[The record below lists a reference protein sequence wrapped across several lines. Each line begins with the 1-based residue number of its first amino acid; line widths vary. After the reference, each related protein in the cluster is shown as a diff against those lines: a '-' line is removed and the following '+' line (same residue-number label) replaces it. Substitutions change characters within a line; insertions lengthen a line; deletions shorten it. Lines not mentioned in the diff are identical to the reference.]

1 MSGKYCYEELLVDE
15 ILLEIDYLQQRLKLN
30 KIELTDPMYSS
41 AIRIGVIANKLKGL
55 GENDGKADGNIQG

>member
-30 KIELTDPMYSS
+30 KIEPTDPMYNS
-41 AIRIGVIANKLKGL
+41 AVRIVTIANKLKGL
-55 GENDGKADGNIQG
+55 AQGENHDTRTS